1 MNRIV
6 IILCVL
12 STVLVSCRSIDP
24 EAPEIQVQTDFTP
37 TPQKK
42 SVINIP
48 IKIDLKPY
56 FKETNDETPT
66 VFRGSE
72 QTCEGVSYKY
82 KFVRDDIKFEGK
94 GSSLDFSIDGKYSL
108 WLNYCPEC
116 TELFSSNGNCIIPR
130 IYTSCGVDEPMRKIF
145 VSYSSEI
152 GVTNDYK
159 LVSKTKLNKV
169 KALSP
174 CHITVFEY
182 NATNKV
188 ETEIRSS
195 LKAVTKEIDAGISS
209 VDLRP
214 EMEETWQLMS
224 QPTDLEGYGFL
235 YLNPKQVSV
244 SQIEYKGDTAY
255 FNAIL
260 EAHPKIYLEKQ
271 EQEIPPIPE
280 LKQYKPSEGFDITMD
295 ISASYDS
302 LSSIITQ
309 NVKGTKIDVKGK
321 EIEFKDVQV
330 YGAMNN
336 QLSLKIDFDGKKRGS
351 LYLVGTPTFVADSQY
366 ISFPDMEFDL
376 KTKSALLK
384 SAKWLFD
391 KKITDY
397 IREASSMDLNPYLD
411 TLRTTL
417 NENLSMEL
425 TDGIFMKGEV
435 DKVLINAIHPR
446 EQTLFIRISSYGKLE
461 VSL

>member
-1 MNRIV
+1 MNK
-6 IILCVL
+6 ILFILISAALL
-12 STVLVSCRSIDP
+12 SSCRSINP
-24 EAPEIQVQTDFTP
+24 EAPEITVQTDFTA

-56 FKETNDETPT
+56 FDETNDETPT

-82 KFVRDDIKFEGK
+82 KFVRDDIKFDGK
-94 GSSLDFSIDGKYSL
+94 GNTLDFSIDGKYSL

-116 TELFSSNGNCIIPR
+116 TELFSSGGNCIIPR
-130 IYTSCGVDEPMRKIF
+130 IYTSCGVDEPMRKMY

-159 LVSKTKLNKV
+159 LESKTKLKKV
-169 KALSP
+169 KAKSP
-174 CHITVFEY
+174 CRITVFEY
-182 NATNKV
+182 NATKKV
-188 ETEIRSS
+188 EDEIRGAM
-195 LKAVTKEIDAGISS
+195 KDVEKDIDAGISS

-224 QPTDLEGYGFL
+224 EPTDLEGYGFL
-235 YLNPKQVSV
+235 YLNPRNVSV
-244 SQIEYKGDTAY
+244 SKIRYVGDTAY

-260 EAHPKIYLEKQ
+260 EAYPKIYLDTQIQ
-271 EQEIPPIPE
+271 EDVPMPD
-280 LKQYKPSEGFDITMD
+280 LTQYKPSKGFDITMD

-309 NVKGTKIDVKGK
+309 NVAGTRMEVKGK
-321 EIEFKDVQV
+321 EIEFKNVEV
-330 YGAMNN
+330 HGAMNN
-336 QLSLKIDFDGKKRGS
+336 QLSLKIDFDGKKKGS
-351 LYLVGTPTFVADSQY
+351 LYLVGTPTFNADSQH
-366 ISFPDMEFDL
+366 ISFPDMEFDI

-391 KKITDY
+391 KKITDF
-397 IREASSMDLNPYLD
+397 IRESSSMDLDPYLD
-411 TLRTTL
+411 TLKSTL
-417 NENLSMEL
+417 NENLRMEL
-425 TDGIFMKGEV
+425 TKGIFMNGEV
-435 DKVLINAIHPR
+435 DQVQINSIHPR
-446 EQTLFIRISSYGKLE
+446 ETELFIRISSNGKLE
-461 VSL
+461 VSM